1 MFEKLLQRIGILSD
15 QSAALPENLSELEAK
30 IKYTFSD
37 KNLLLQAIKH
47 RSYLSIT
54 QESDFESNERL
65 EFLGDAV
72 LDLVVTEYLYDQYK
86 TESEGDLS
94 KQKSVLVSRQVLS
107 IISLSMDLGKYLLI
121 NKGEEKTGGRER
133 QSNMANLYEALL
145 GAIYLDSNYKT
156 AKQFVKRTLFTR
168 CDEFLGTNKLYNY
181 KSMLLEYAQA
191 KGWGSP
197 RYHVLE
203 ESGPDHDKQF
213 KVIVNVNNSW
223 NAEGSG
229 KSKKSA
235 EQSAASRL
243 LKKLNN
249 KI

>member
-1 MFEKLLQRIGILSD
+1 MFEKLLQRIGLLSD
-15 QSAALPENLSELEAK
+15 QTDSLPENLSELEAK

-54 QESDFESNERL
+54 QEADHESNERL

-86 TESEGDLS
+86 TKSEGYLS
-94 KQKSVLVSRQVLS
+94 KKKSVLVSRQVLS
-107 IISLSMDLGKYLLI
+107 IISLGMDLGKFLLI

-133 QSNMANLYEALL
+133 QSNMANMFESLL
-145 GAIYLDSNYKT
+145 GAIYLDSDYKT
-156 AKQFVKRTLFTR
+156 AKNFVHRVLIAR
-168 CDEFLGTNKLYNY
+168 SDEFLGINKLYNY

-197 RYHVLE
+197 HYRVLE
-203 ESGPDHDKQF
+203 ESGPDHDKKF

-235 EQSAASRL
+235 EQKAASRL
-243 LKKLNN
+243 LKKLNDQ
-249 KI
+249 I